1 MPLIIPGNV
10 ASATASTGY
19 EVANSCRFNDGDTA
33 YLHKATAAGD
43 RQKWTYSVWI
53 KRCTLGTNQTWTPV
67 QADSANANAMSGYFE
82 TDDQFNLYDY
92 NAPGVSAQIIT
103 NRKFRDIGA
112 WYHFVIAVDTTQ
124 GTANN
129 RLRFYVNGVEE
140 RGVGGYGTDTMPAED
155 YEFNLNQ
162 DTEELY
168 IGANYTSSVSTPSD
182 MYMAEACF
190 IDGTQYA
197 ASDFGEFDEDSPT
210 IWKPKDVSGL
220 TFGDEG
226 FYCDMEASDNLGND
240 ANGGTDLTESN
251 LAAADQATDTP
262 TNNFCTGNP
271 LANFYNQTT
280 FSEGNCK
287 ATLASSPYGY
297 DIGTMGVANGK
308 WYWEIKYTS
317 GSGDPHNVGGFGISG
332 KGESLTASAWLGYQS
347 GSSSTDYGYMDE
359 GGTGVL
365 YTNVSGA
372 DTDASRSFAIG
383 NIIGIAIDL
392 DSGTHTMTL
401 YVNGNATTT
410 DNISSSP
417 TSGFYFPAWS
427 YGYSAGGAVFELN
440 FGGCPAYAITSGNA
454 DANGY
459 GNFEYAVPSG
469 YYALCTKNLAEFG

>member
-1 MPLIIPGNV
+1 MIPILSGNV
-10 ASATASTGY
+10 ASATGGGFS
-19 EVANSCRFNDGDTA
+19 VDNSCRFNDGDSPSMT
-33 YLHKATAAGD
+33 K
-43 RQKWTYSVWI
+43 
-53 KRCTLGTNQTWTPV
+53 TLGTPTSTKIGTFSCWVKLGNITTEQSMLGAYADSSNRHHIEF
-67 QADSANANAMSGYFE
+67 QADHNIEIFGKAGGSTDMS
-82 TDDQFNLYDY
+82 L
-92 NAPGVSAQIIT
+92 IT
-103 NRKFRDIGA
+103 NAYYRDPSTWYSVVVA
-112 WYHFVIAVDTTQ
+112 WDTSQ
-124 GTANN
+124 GTEAN
-129 RLRFYVNGVEE
+129 RVKLYVNGTQVTSFATET
-140 RGVGGYGTDTMPAED
+140 YPA
-155 YEFNLNQ
+155 Q
-162 DTEELY
+162 DTVLQFNTDGSTIA
-168 IGANYTSSVSTPSD
+168 IGRNQGGNYAD
-182 MYMAEACF
+182 GYLAEVVF

-210 IWKPKDVSGL
+210 IWKPKNVSGL

-440 FGGCPAYAITSGNA
+440 FGGCPAFAISSGNA

>member
-1 MPLIIPGNV
+1 MIPILSGNV
-10 ASATASTGY
+10 ASATGGGFS
-19 EVANSCRFNDGDTA
+19 VDNSCRFNDGDSPSMT
-33 YLHKATAAGD
+33 K
-43 RQKWTYSVWI
+43 
-53 KRCTLGTNQTWTPV
+53 TLGTPTSTKIGTFSCWVKLGNITTEQSMLGAYADSSNRHHIEF
-67 QADSANANAMSGYFE
+67 QADHNIEIMGKAGGSTNIELITNAYYRDVSAWYNVVVAWDTSQGTEANRVKLYINGTQVTSFATE
-82 TDDQFNLYDY
+82 TYPAQDTVLQFNTDGSTI
-92 NAPGVSAQIIT
+92 A
-103 NRKFRDIGA
+103 IGRN
-112 WYHFVIAVDTTQ
+112 Q
-124 GTANN
+124 GGNYAD
-129 RLRFYVNGVEE
+129 
-140 RGVGGYGTDTMPAED
+140 GYLAE
-155 YEFNLNQ
+155 
-162 DTEELY
+162 
-168 IGANYTSSVSTPSD
+168 VV
-182 MYMAEACF
+182 F

-427 YGYSAGGAVFELN
+427 YGYASGGAVFELN
-440 FGGCPAYAITSGNA
+440 FGGCPAYAITSSNA
-454 DANGY
+454 DDNGY
-459 GNFEYAVPSG
+459 GNFEYDVPSG
-469 YYALCTKNLAEFG
+469 YYALCTKNLAEYG

>member
-1 MPLIIPGNV
+1 MIPILSGNV
-10 ASATASTGY
+10 ASATGGGFS
-19 EVANSCRFNDGDTA
+19 VDNSCRFNDGDSPSMT
-33 YLHKATAAGD
+33 K
-43 RQKWTYSVWI
+43 
-53 KRCTLGTNQTWTPV
+53 TLGTPTSTKIGTFSCWVKLGNITTEQSMLGAYADSSNRHHIEF
-67 QADSANANAMSGYFE
+67 QADHNIEIFGKAGGSTDMS
-82 TDDQFNLYDY
+82 L
-92 NAPGVSAQIIT
+92 IT
-103 NRKFRDIGA
+103 NAYYRDPSTWYSVVVA
-112 WYHFVIAVDTTQ
+112 WDTSQ
-124 GTANN
+124 GTEAN
-129 RLRFYVNGVEE
+129 RVKLYVNGTQVTSFATET
-140 RGVGGYGTDTMPAED
+140 YPA
-155 YEFNLNQ
+155 Q
-162 DTEELY
+162 DTVLQFNTDGSTIA
-168 IGANYTSSVSTPSD
+168 IGRNQGGNYAD
-182 MYMAEACF
+182 GYLAEVVF

-210 IWKPKDVSGL
+210 IWKPKNVSGL

-427 YGYSAGGAVFELN
+427 YGYSSGGAVFELN

>member
-1 MPLIIPGNV
+1 MPLILPGNV
-10 ASATASTGY
+10 ASATASTTFS
-19 EVANSCRFNDGDTA
+19 VANSCRFNDGDTA
-33 YLHKATAAGD
+33 SMAKSNGGSGNQRTYTMSAWVKFGLTPPASRLFSIGD
-43 RQKWTYSVWI
+43 DASNTIMSVFFTSGDL
-53 KRCTLGTNQTWTPV
+53 RFEDVQSGNQTLDFRTDAIYRDP
-67 QADSANANAMSGYFE
+67 SAW
-82 TDDQFNLYDY
+82 Q
-92 NAPGVSAQIIT
+92 
-103 NRKFRDIGA
+103 
-112 WYHFVIAVDTTQ
+112 HFAIMVDTTQ
-124 GTANN
+124 GTDTN
-129 RLRFYVNGVEE
+129 RVKIYHNGTQVTSFSTETYPSE
-140 RGVGGYGTDTMPAED
+140 NLDTLMNHTTGD
-155 YEFNLNQ
+155 M
-162 DTEELY
+162 T
-168 IGANYTSSVSTPSD
+168 IGARAATPSGSYFD
-182 MYMAEACF
+182 GYLAEVVVL
-190 IDGTQYA
+190 DGTA
-197 ASDFGEFDEDSPT
+197 AAITDLGEFDEDSPT

-220 TFGDEG
+220 TFGTNG
-226 FYCDMEASDNLGND
+226 FYLDFEDSANLGND
-240 ANGGTDLTESN
+240 ANGGTDFTETN
-251 LAAADQATDTP
+251 LDATDQATDTP

-427 YGYSAGGAVFELN
+427 YGYASGGAVFELN
-440 FGGCPAYAITSGNA
+440 FGGCPAYAITSSNA
-454 DANGY
+454 DDNGY
-459 GNFEYAVPSG
+459 GNFEYDVPSG
-469 YYALCTKNLAEFG
+469 YYALCTKNLAEYG

>member
-1 MPLIIPGNV
+1 
-10 ASATASTGY
+10 
-19 EVANSCRFNDGDTA
+19 
-33 YLHKATAAGD
+33 
-43 RQKWTYSVWI
+43 
-53 KRCTLGTNQTWTPV
+53 
-67 QADSANANAMSGYFE
+67 
-82 TDDQFNLYDY
+82 
-92 NAPGVSAQIIT
+92 
-103 NRKFRDIGA
+103 
-112 WYHFVIAVDTTQ
+112 
-124 GTANN
+124 
-129 RLRFYVNGVEE
+129 
-140 RGVGGYGTDTMPAED
+140 
-155 YEFNLNQ
+155 
-162 DTEELY
+162 
-168 IGANYTSSVSTPSD
+168 
-182 MYMAEACF
+182 
-190 IDGTQYA
+190 
-197 ASDFGEFDEDSPT
+197 
-210 IWKPKDVSGL
+210 
-220 TFGDEG
+220 
-226 FYCDMEASDNLGND
+226 
-240 ANGGTDLTESN
+240 
-251 LAAADQATDTP
+251 
-262 TNNFCTGNP
+262 
-271 LANFYNQTT
+271 
-280 FSEGNCK
+280 
-287 ATLASSPYGY
+287 
-297 DIGTMGVANGK
+297 MGVANGK

-440 FGGCPAYAITSGNA
+440 FGGCPAFAISSGNA

>member
-1 MPLIIPGNV
+1 MIPILSGNV
-10 ASATASTGY
+10 ASATGGGFS
-19 EVANSCRFNDGDTA
+19 VDNSCRFNDGDSPSMT
-33 YLHKATAAGD
+33 K
-43 RQKWTYSVWI
+43 
-53 KRCTLGTNQTWTPV
+53 TLGTPTSTKIGTFSCWVKLGNITTEQSMLGAYADSSNRHHIEF
-67 QADSANANAMSGYFE
+67 QADHNIEIFGKAGGSTDMS
-82 TDDQFNLYDY
+82 L
-92 NAPGVSAQIIT
+92 IT
-103 NRKFRDIGA
+103 NAYYRDPSTWYSVVVA
-112 WYHFVIAVDTTQ
+112 WDTSQ
-124 GTANN
+124 GTEAN
-129 RLRFYVNGVEE
+129 RVKLYVNGTQVTSFATET
-140 RGVGGYGTDTMPAED
+140 YPA
-155 YEFNLNQ
+155 Q
-162 DTEELY
+162 DTVLQFNTDGSTIA
-168 IGANYTSSVSTPSD
+168 IGRNQGGNYAD
-182 MYMAEACF
+182 GYLAEVVF

-440 FGGCPAYAITSGNA
+440 FGGCPAYAITSSNA
-454 DANGY
+454 DENGY
-459 GNFEYAVPSG
+459 GAFEYAPPSG
-469 YYALCTKNLAEFG
+469 YLALCSKNLGSDGG